1 MSIGLSEFWTRLV
14 REGILDAAGC
24 KKLATEFAEAHQ
36 GTPPKVANELADFM
50 VAGGHLTLFQSQCLA
65 ADPQGDL
72 RLGAFRVRSNQPPSP
87 MTRWIEVE
95 RIEAASGG
103 QSADGPSVIGQRGFL
118 LRTTSGNPWLDLHA
132 KVVQPSLQPIEIEP
146 IGEYLGVFSALS
158 VGVVAHPGGLLADQL
173 PERAKSKQAKSK
185 QAKSKQAQSKQ
196 ASEGNPRRA
205 CEYGIVLSDALSAMH
220 AQQLIHGG
228 VRADRVWIGI
238 DGNPIL
244 LRDPAGPP
252 VTGLGDTT
260 TQWLDTA
267 VDVSLYIAPELA
279 ATSPEASACTGA
291 SDIYSLG
298 CLLFRIASG
307 RFPFQADSV
316 AETLRQH
323 QTETP
328 PELTEALAKGET
340 GDPIYRVLAYA
351 LAKDPASR
359 FLSVDQLSAALRAI
373 LPSLETESIE
383 TESIAAVE
391 EKPAEAMPVKTSNAA
406 TPAQPESRKTTSK
419 KSAATK
425 IAPVKAATTNS
436 SPQVKQPATKT
447 KDSRSPVVASSII
460 RPKKPAAPKTT
471 PSPVA
476 DEPATESAQ
485 VAAASPETLS
495 DLPSNESSS
504 SNQSVDEAKVGS
516 ADQVGTSSTGA
527 VAADA
532 SDAPPAP
539 ADTSTSRTLRRR
551 RKKTNRAPIVLTAL
565 SVVVLAL
572 FIALLVTDPTQPV
585 AKRKQRPP
593 IPAVI
598 PAVSNQTIPTATK
611 PSASDLAGQS
621 PKTKSPAIGQAATNS
636 RADDVAYQ
644 VVDDDGLLYA
654 PPFPAG
660 QAPAPLGLLPPGPAA
675 IVSARLAS
683 ILSSQT
689 GKPILDALSPEVTEL
704 IDAVV
709 LRSKVPVDWISRC
722 SVGLFPGKD
731 GHPEWSLAIELVQP
745 QPLGELTDRWQVG
758 ASKTRE
764 GDTVYASDAMDADAF
779 FLLASEIESGMIS
792 RYAVGPLDRISEVAS
807 IEGESIPLARSL
819 RTLWN
824 GTSDEA
830 DLVALV
836 TPNFL
841 FADGRSILNSSV
853 PELVP
858 SLRSVLIPNLSAMLI
873 TADADDGLVF
883 GELRVTPNGGISEA
897 SLMRDIKDAIDAWP
911 KWADQFVID
920 ASPDPSWR
928 LLASRL
934 PTMMRFVSGQFR
946 YGISDNV
953 IVANTYLPASAVSQV
968 SLATLLAAN
977 TTASA
982 AAATTK
988 MASAKPLTVAEMLD
1002 RKMSV
1007 SFDQESL
1014 EFAIDVIVAEFVRT
1028 LPEGSTLPPVRIIGG
1043 DLQKMG
1049 ITQNQQIRGFA
1060 KTDLSL
1066 RTVLTDLVVGAN
1078 PDKTATGPDDPKQA
1092 LIWVVADDPANP
1104 GKQEILVTTRQAAEN
1119 QFDLPVEFQPK

>member
-14 REGILDAAGC
+14 REGILDPAGC
-24 KKLATEFAEAHQ
+24 KKLAADFAKANG
-36 GTPPKVANELADFM
+36 GTPPKAAGELADFM
-50 VAGGHLTLFQSQCLA
+50 VSGSHLTLFQSQCLL

-72 RLGAFRVRSNQPPSP
+72 NLGGFRVRSNQPPSP

-95 RIEAASGG
+95 RI
-103 QSADGPSVIGQRGFL
+103 DGPGSGRSVTGQAATGQRGFL
-118 LRTTSGNPWLDLHA
+118 LRTTSGNPWLELHA
-132 KVVQPSLQPIEIEP
+132 NAMHPSLQPFEIES
-146 IGEYLGVFSALS
+146 IGEYLGVFSALPLGAGHS
-158 VGVVAHPGGLLADQL
+158 IGLLAGQL
-173 PERAKSKQAKSK
+173 SDSPKAKQAKSH
-185 QAKSKQAQSKQ
+185 Q
-196 ASEGNPRRA
+196 ASAGDPRLA

-228 VRADRVWIGI
+228 VRADRVWIDG

-260 TQWLDTA
+260 TQWLDTV
-267 VDVSLYIAPELA
+267 VDASAYVAPELA
-279 ATSPEASACTGA
+279 STWSEASVCTGA

-323 QTETP
+323 QNETP
-328 PELTEALAKGET
+328 PELTEALAKGEA

-359 FLSVDQLSAALRAI
+359 FPSVDQLAAALRAI
-373 LPSLETESIE
+373 LPTIE
-383 TESIAAVE
+383 TDTVVVVEEQPAEAEPVKAPKAARPDKPELRKTVQKQSSTTKPTTAKKAAAKSTSQVRPPAKKKVDSGSREVSSSVSSLKKPKTPNPTPVAAESATEATSIAAV
-391 EKPAEAMPVKTSNAA
+391 
-406 TPAQPESRKTTSK
+406 
-419 KSAATK
+419 
-425 IAPVKAATTNS
+425 
-436 SPQVKQPATKT
+436 
-447 KDSRSPVVASSII
+447 
-460 RPKKPAAPKTT
+460 
-471 PSPVA
+471 
-476 DEPATESAQ
+476 
-485 VAAASPETLS
+485 SPETGA
-495 DLPSNESSS
+495 DLPGDESQASKPVVNEP
-504 SNQSVDEAKVGS
+504 KVRG
-516 ADQVGTSSTGA
+516 ADQPD
-527 VAADA
+527 AAPTNAAPTDA
-532 SDAPPAP
+532 GS

-551 RKKTNRAPIVLTAL
+551 RKKTNRAPIVLSAL

-585 AKRKQRPP
+585 VKRKQRPP

-598 PAVSNQTIPTATK
+598 PAVSNQAIPTATQ
-611 PSASDLAGQS
+611 PSNSDLAGGS
-621 PKTKSPAIGQAATNS
+621 PSTSRPATGQAATDLA
-636 RADDVAYQ
+636 ADDAGYQ
-644 VVDDDGLLYA
+644 MVDDDSLLYA
-654 PPFPAG
+654 PPFPPG
-660 QAPAPLGLLPPGPAA
+660 QNQAPLGLLPPGPAA

-689 GKPILDALSPEVTEL
+689 SKPVLDALSPEFTEL
-704 IDAVV
+704 MDAAVQ
-709 LRSKVPVDWISRC
+709 RAQVPVDWIDRC

-731 GHPEWSLAIELVQP
+731 GHPEWSLAIELVHP
-745 QPLGELTDRWQVG
+745 KPVDELTDRWQVD
-758 ASKTRE
+758 ASRTRE
-764 GDTVYASDAMDADAF
+764 GTTVYAGDGIDADAF
-779 FLLASEIESGMIS
+779 FLLADEIESGMIS
-792 RYAVGPLDRISEVAS
+792 RYAVGPLALVSEVAS

-824 GTSDEA
+824 GTSAEA

-858 SLRSVLIPNLSAMLI
+858 PLRSVLIPNLSAMLI
-873 TADADDGLVF
+873 TANADDGLVF

-911 KWADQFVID
+911 LWADQFVLD

-934 PTMMRFVSGQFR
+934 PTMMRFVSNQFR

-953 IVANTYLPASAVSQV
+953 IVANTYLPAGAVSQV

-977 TTASA
+977 TTATA
-982 AAATTK
+982 ASATTD
-988 MASAKPLTVAEMLD
+988 MASAKPLTMEEMLD

-1014 EFAIDVIVAEFVRT
+1014 EFAIDVIVAEFART

-1049 ITQNQQIRGFA
+1049 ITQNQQIRSFA
-1060 KTDLSL
+1060 KTNLPL
-1066 RTVLTDLVVGAN
+1066 RKVLTDLVVGAN

-1104 GKQEILVTTRQAAEN
+1104 GTQEILVTTRQAAEN
-1119 QFDLPVEFQPK
+1119 RFDLPVEFQAK